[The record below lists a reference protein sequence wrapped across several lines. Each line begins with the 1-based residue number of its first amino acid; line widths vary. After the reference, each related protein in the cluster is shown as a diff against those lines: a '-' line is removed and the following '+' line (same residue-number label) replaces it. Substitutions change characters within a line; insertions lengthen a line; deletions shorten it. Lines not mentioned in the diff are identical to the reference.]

1 MMDYMP
7 YSSDM
12 DQQQAGQVQH
22 SSGSKSSVF
31 IKLAIFL
38 VIVVLGAG
46 GSYFIAT
53 AFPDKVKDLLIA
65 VDRFG
70 ITEVG
75 ATEQKRVR
83 TINRL
88 EGITFEERQVLIRRT
103 VFLGAS
109 REMVYLALG
118 EPVCILQTPRTQQQA
133 ASEAWVYYIE
143 GDRKP
148 TQLVFQNNELL
159 NAGKTSALDACK

>member
-1 MMDYMP
+1 MDYMP

-12 DQQQAGQVQH
+12 EQQQAPHAGTGKRSFVIMT
-22 SSGSKSSVF
+22 G
-31 IKLAIFL
+31 IFV
-38 VIVVLGAG
+38 VIVLLGG
-46 GSYFIAT
+46 GIFYWVAQK
-53 AFPDKVKDLLIA
+53 FPDKMKDLLIS

-70 ITEVG
+70 ITDVG
-75 ATEQKRVR
+75 AAEQQRVR

-88 EGITFEERQVLIRRT
+88 NSITYEERQVLIQRT
-103 VFLGAS
+103 VFLGAT

-118 EPVCILQTPRTQQQA
+118 DPVCVLQVPATTQQP

-148 TQLVFQNNELL
+148 TQLLFQNNELM

>member
-1 MMDYMP
+1 MDYMP
-7 YSSDM
+7 YSTDM
-12 DQQQAGQVQH
+12 EQQQAPQAGTGKR
-22 SSGSKSSVF
+22 S
-31 IKLAIFL
+31 L
-38 VIVVLGAG
+38 VIMAGVFVVIVLLGG
-46 GSYFIAT
+46 GVFYWIAQK
-53 AFPDKVKDLLIA
+53 FPDKMKDLLIS

-70 ITEVG
+70 ITDVG
-75 ATEQKRVR
+75 AAEQQRVR

-88 EGITFEERQVLIRRT
+88 RSITYEERQVLIQRT
-103 VFLGAS
+103 VFLGAT

-118 EPVCILQTPRTQQQA
+118 DPVCVLQVPATRQQP

-148 TQLVFQNNELL
+148 TQLLFQNNELM